1 MIPLRF
7 KLEDRQLIAREQG
20 SEDRRVVMVR
30 MTDEGRKQVESSEEG
45 RKMDS
50 FSVLSEDEKKTLSD
64 LLDKLIRGSD
74 AKQAD

>member
-1 MIPLRF
+1 
-7 KLEDRQLIAREQG
+7 
-20 SEDRRVVMVR
+20 MVR